1 MNHRLWWRQRA
12 LNLKL
17 NTRKMLRFNWIR
29 LILKKHFQ
37 GGGRP
42 QSAAGRRSR
51 VQKPTNQSQ
60 ALPDVDTTQSF
71 AASVTPS
78 GMVNQ
83 AFDDPDIEEV
93 ITNVETKQKT
103 VKVRT
108 CTFMW
113 SLHQVLHQVLHRVLH
128 RHELTQK
135 PILDIRIRKKRKRR
149 KLLSK

>member
-1 MNHRLWWRQRA
+1 M
-12 LNLKL
+12 
-17 NTRKMLRFNWIR
+17 

-103 VKVRT
+103 IKV
-108 CTFMW
+108 CDFMW
-113 SLHQVLHQVLHRVLH
+113 LPQQVPHQVPHQVLHQVLRQVLHRVLH
-128 RHELTQK
+128 QNKIT
-135 PILDIRIRKKRKRR
+135 
-149 KLLSK
+149 

>member
-1 MNHRLWWRQRA
+1 M
-12 LNLKL
+12 
-17 NTRKMLRFNWIR
+17 
-29 LILKKHFQ
+29 KKHFQ

-60 ALPDVDTTQSF
+60 ALPDVDTTESF

-93 ITNVETKQKT
+93 ITNVDTKQKT
-103 VKVRT
+103 VKVCR
-108 CTFMW
+108 F
-113 SLHQVLHQVLHRVLH
+113 
-128 RHELTQK
+128 
-135 PILDIRIRKKRKRR
+135 ILYYTKY
-149 KLLSK
+149 